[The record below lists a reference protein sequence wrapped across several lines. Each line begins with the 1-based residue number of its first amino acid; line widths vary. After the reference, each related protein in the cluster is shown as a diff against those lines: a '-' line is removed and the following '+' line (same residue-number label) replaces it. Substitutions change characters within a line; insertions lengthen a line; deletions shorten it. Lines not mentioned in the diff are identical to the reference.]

1 MSRVRVPEGVPS
13 SKNGNRRS
21 YSCEKKSRPVGQA
34 VKTAASH
41 AANRSSI
48 LLRVTIFSSHNSI
61 VGVDYGEGPPV
72 PISNTV
78 VKLTGADNTWLET
91 AREDK

>member
-1 MSRVRVPEGVPS
+1 ME
-13 SKNGNRRS
+13 
-21 YSCEKKSRPVGQA
+21 Y
-34 VKTAASH
+34 
-41 AANRSSI
+41 
-48 LLRVTIFSSHNSI
+48 FSFSFQCAGHTI

-91 AREDK
+91 AREDKLTPT

>member
-1 MSRVRVPEGVPS
+1 MKVLSGECS
-13 SKNGNRRS
+13 DLF
-21 YSCEKKSRPVGQA
+21 Q
-34 VKTAASH
+34 
-41 AANRSSI
+41 
-48 LLRVTIFSSHNSI
+48 FSMCWNTI

-78 VKLTGADNTWLET
+78 VKLTCADNTWLAT

>member
-1 MSRVRVPEGVPS
+1 MYHSHLGV
-13 SKNGNRRS
+13 GNTQVGTQES
-21 YSCEKKSRPVGQA
+21 ATKWPVGQV

-48 LLRVTIFSSHNSI
+48 LLRVTIDSSHNSI

-78 VKLTGADNTWLET
+78 VKLTCADNTWLAT
-91 AREDK
+91 AWEDK